1 MTEQSPFHEL
11 VEAMA
16 APGHPDKLGVVL
28 GGAIAGFLGALLH
41 ARGIALWLVPLVI
54 AWMLAT
60 VVVAVH
66 LLRSV
71 LRQRDARSPSPPPA
85 DDDPRDDQGRRLY
98 CPQCGGPDPEGYPYE
113 VLHDGKPDPEP

>member
-1 MTEQSPFHEL
+1 MSDPDRPSREL

-28 GGAIAGFLGALLH
+28 GGAVAGLLGALLH
-41 ARGIALWLVPLVI
+41 ARGIALWLVPLVM
-54 AWMLAT
+54 AWMLGT

-71 LRQRDARSPSPPPA
+71 LRQRDGNS
-85 DDDPRDDQGRRLY
+85 Q
-98 CPQCGGPDPEGYPYE
+98 
-113 VLHDGKPDPEP
+113 